1 MDKDGFESRSRHKHK
16 TLQAIGSAP
25 WTVTTILNKFVR
37 LKFYGTMKLEN
48 NWRQKTLEN
57 LEKEKW
63 RTFDSDSRLIK
74 RIKELR
80 RVPLDNFTV
89 EDLRLMIGQHESLDY
104 LIPLAIEKLQADILA
119 EGDLY
124 KGDLLLAVVNARQD
138 YWDKS
143 TEQKGELIELITRN
157 KELIESEGLEIEI
170 D

>member
-1 MDKDGFESRSRHKHK
+1 MR
-16 TLQAIGSAP
+16 
-25 WTVTTILNKFVR
+25 
-37 LKFYGTMKLEN
+37 LEN

-63 RTFDSDSRLIK
+63 GTFDSDSRLIK

-80 RVPLDNFTV
+80 KVSLDNFTI
-89 EDLRLMIGQHESLDY
+89 EGLRLMIGQHESLDY

-119 EGDLY
+119 EGDMY

-138 YWDKS
+138 YWNKLP
-143 TEQKGELIELITRN
+143 EQKEKLIELIAKN
-157 KELIESEGLEIEI
+157 KELIDSEGLEIEI

>member
-1 MDKDGFESRSRHKHK
+1 MR
-16 TLQAIGSAP
+16 
-25 WTVTTILNKFVR
+25 
-37 LKFYGTMKLEN
+37 LEN

-63 RTFDSDSRLIK
+63 GTFDSDSRLIK

-80 RVPLDNFTV
+80 KVSLDNFTI

-119 EGDLY
+119 EGDMY

-138 YWDKS
+138 YWNKLP
-143 TEQKGELIELITRN
+143 EQKEKLIELIAKN
-157 KELIESEGLEIEI
+157 KELIDSEGLEIEI

>member
-1 MDKDGFESRSRHKHK
+1 
-16 TLQAIGSAP
+16 
-25 WTVTTILNKFVR
+25 
-37 LKFYGTMKLEN
+37 MKLEN

-63 RTFDSDSRLIK
+63 NTFDSDSRLIK

-80 RVPLDNFTV
+80 KVPLDNFAV
-89 EDLRLMIGQHESLDY
+89 EDLRLMIGQHESLEY
-104 LIPLAIEKLQADILA
+104 LIPLAIEKLRADILS
-119 EGDLY
+119 EGDMY

-143 TEQKGELIELITRN
+143 TEQKGELIELINRN

>member
-1 MDKDGFESRSRHKHK
+1 
-16 TLQAIGSAP
+16 
-25 WTVTTILNKFVR
+25 
-37 LKFYGTMKLEN
+37 MKLEN

-63 RTFDSDSRLIK
+63 DAFDSDSRLIK

-80 RVPLDNFTV
+80 KVPLDKFAV
-89 EDLRLMIGQHESLDY
+89 EDLRLMIGQHESLEY
-104 LIPLAIEKLQADILA
+104 LIPLAIEKLKEDILS
-119 EGDLY
+119 EGDMY

-138 YWDKS
+138 YWGKS
-143 TEQKGELIELITRN
+143 TEQKGELIELINRN